1 MADQLLSFPLRV
13 RFTGKHADQHRV
25 EAHAGSTSLL
35 GLSRAIQIATKAY
48 LNQTAVSR
56 ATALHDA
63 DIFLIRVNPGSLNFD
78 FRIEVLRKAAGVT
91 LNVDT
96 FFDFISTVLS
106 RAVGSNYEPKT
117 PYVQRLDQN
126 EEDDLLDQTV
136 EEVEDALRQGHR
148 AIGRSV
154 EGISIIRPRS
164 GQGVFFD
171 AETKEYIEK
180 NVFADE
186 VEALEGHVTRFNSIT
201 GNGRAYI
208 GALGRIVPFKLS
220 ESYPDEKRGAIT
232 WSLHGS
238 NVHRAKNLIFDART
252 VSSSSGV
259 VKRLVVDNAVQAGN
273 DRN

>member
-1 MADQLLSFPLRV
+1 M
-13 RFTGKHADQHRV
+13 
-25 EAHAGSTSLL
+25 
-35 GLSRAIQIATKAY
+35 
-48 LNQTAVSR
+48 
-56 ATALHDA
+56 
-63 DIFLIRVNPGSLNFD
+63 
-78 FRIEVLRKAAGVT
+78 
-91 LNVDT
+91 
-96 FFDFISTVLS
+96 
-106 RAVGSNYEPKT
+106 
-117 PYVQRLDQN
+117 DQN

-220 ESYPDEKRGAIT
+220 ESYPYETRSDHVVFAWKQ
-232 WSLHGS
+232 
-238 NVHRAKNLIFDART
+238 RASGEEPHFRCKNCIIL
-252 VSSSSGV
+252 
-259 VKRLVVDNAVQAGN
+259 KWCC
-273 DRN
+273 